1 MDRQSF
7 AVWRLPR
14 ALDGVLL
21 HEDLHATGS
30 RFLSQER
37 HFHEELELHF
47 IERGRCL
54 LLLRDRRLEAAA
66 GTLLWVPPGR
76 DHLLLDASRDL
87 RRWLLLVR
95 RRAVR
100 RVLPPAAAA
109 ELLDRR
115 AGERAGLLSPRAAA
129 AIGTVYDQVRTQFD
143 GTLPLINAA
152 VAYALARSYQLFQSA
167 SPRTESAA
175 FHPAVQRALHVLRET
190 VPPPSLDEL
199 ARRGRISAA
208 HLSKLFSAQV
218 GMSVTDFRNR
228 MRLERFLE
236 LHGQGRGHTLLA
248 AALDAGFGSYPQ
260 FHRVFRRLM
269 GYSPGAHGRR

>member
-1 MDRQSF
+1 MNRQSF
-7 AVWRLPR
+7 AAWRLPR

-21 HEDLHATGS
+21 LEDLRATGS
-30 RFLSQER
+30 RFLSQEP

-76 DHLLLDASRDL
+76 DHLLLDASSDL

-100 RVLPPAAAA
+100 RVLPAAAAA
-109 ELLDRR
+109 ELLHRR
-115 AGERAGLLSPRAAA
+115 GGERAGLLPARAAA
-129 AIGTVYDQVRTQFD
+129 SVRGIYAEVRTQFD
-143 GTLPLINAA
+143 GALPLINAA
-152 VAYALARSYQLFQSA
+152 IAYALARSYQLFQSA
-167 SPRTESAA
+167 RPSAEAAA
-175 FHPAVQRALHVLRET
+175 FHPAVQRALQALREA
-190 VPPPSLDEL
+190 VPPPSLREL
-199 ARRGRISAA
+199 ATRGRVSEA

-236 LHGQGRGHTLLA
+236 LYGQGSGQTLMA

-269 GYSPGAHGRR
+269 GYSPGSHGRS